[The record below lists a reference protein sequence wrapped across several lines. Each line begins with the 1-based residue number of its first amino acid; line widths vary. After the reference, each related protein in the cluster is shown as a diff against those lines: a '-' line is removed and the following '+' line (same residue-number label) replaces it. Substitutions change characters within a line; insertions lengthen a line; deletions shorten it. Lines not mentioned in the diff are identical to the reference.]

1 MCKCKYSWFKAVHF
15 VFGACWWFVLLMY
28 LIVLNQG
35 CVSRENYDDLQT
47 RFDTA
52 EKALA
57 DKQKKIDEM
66 KMEIF
71 QKEKELETISV
82 FQAQVQTIVWLA
94 GHPPIYLSSLQLP
107 PLFIMCFCVHIQA
120 EIYSSDFYA
129 ERAAREKIHEEK
141 ERLANQL
148 EYVKKQHTQL
158 QDEMESLGRYA
169 INFKH
174 LPTHMWPLWF
184 EKGFFLCCTTG
195 IPWVRCKGDICHM
208 EPIHKGQH
216 LHITRKEVEVLTIK
230 SPCCE
235 LLKIHIRITNTSL
248 FHRWLAAA
256 EYSRTCLSQM
266 WGSPTW
272 PGLPADPHHGLHHL
286 SLCHKPYQIPPY
298 MWTSG
303 LIALPSSSLKHNA
316 FSNTAL

>member
-1 MCKCKYSWFKAVHF
+1 
-15 VFGACWWFVLLMY
+15 MY

-52 EKALA
+52 EMALA

-82 FQAQVQTIVWLA
+82 FQAQVQTIVWIA
-94 GHPPIYLSSLQLP
+94 GHPPIFLSSLQLP
-107 PLFIMCFCVHIQA
+107 PLFIMMCFCVHIQA

-141 ERLANQL
+141 EAFGKSAGVCEETAHPASGWDGVTREVRHKLQTLTHSHVTSVIWKGKFFMLHFRHSMSEMQRRHMSHGANPQGPASPHHPQGGRGP
-148 EYVKKQHTQL
+148 YHK
-158 QDEMESLGRYA
+158 ES
-169 INFKH
+169 
-174 LPTHMWPLWF
+174 MLWTF
-184 EKGFFLCCTTG
+184 VLDLK
-195 IPWVRCKGDICHM
+195 M
-208 EPIHKGQH
+208 
-216 LHITRKEVEVLTIK
+216 HIG
-230 SPCCE
+230 
-235 LLKIHIRITNTSL
+235 ITNTSL

-286 SLCHKPYQIPPY
+286 SLCHKPYQIPLY
-298 MWTSG
+298 V
-303 LIALPSSSLKHNA
+303 N
-316 FSNTAL
+316 